1 MDRKSILVADDEES
15 IRLMLRANLE
25 QEGYRVTEASNG
37 KEAVRAVGASWFDA
51 VLLDVRMPDM
61 GGIEA
66 LRTIHADHPTMPVVM
81 MTAYGSIP
89 QAVECL
95 KMGASDYL
103 TKPLDVQELLIKLN
117 RVLEVDRLQKNNKL
131 QKERL
136 GEIFD
141 LSHIIGKSAQFLKV
155 LETVQ
160 LVAPTDS
167 TVLILG
173 ETGTGKEIIAN
184 LIHEGSPRAKAPFVK
199 VNCAALTETLLES
212 ELFGHEKGSFT
223 GALQRREGRFQK
235 AHRGTVFL
243 DEIGDMSPAIQA
255 KVLRVLQ
262 EGEFEPVG
270 SSHTLKVDV
279 RVIAATN
286 RDLQQETEEGKFRQD
301 LFYRLNVVP
310 VEIPPLRERK
320 EDIPLLANYFL
331 EKYSQKNGKKE
342 VTAFEQKAMDL
353 LLQHHWPGN
362 VRELEN
368 AVERAVIMCRSGMI
382 SPQDLPQVLQKPGD
396 GETPGPETVLQDDA
410 SLKEMEKQWI
420 LQTLEKTGGN
430 RTRAA
435 EILGITRRTLQMKLS
450 EYGIAASRRG
460 RIPTRTKE

>member
-1 MDRKSILVADDEES
+1 MDRKPILVADDEES

-25 QEGYRVTEASNG
+25 SEGYQVEEAVNG
-37 KEAVRAVGASWFDA
+37 KEAVEAVKASWFNA
-51 VLLDVRMPDM
+51 VLLDIRMPDM

-66 LRTIHADHPTMPVVM
+66 LKSIHADHPTIPVIM

-95 KMGASDYL
+95 QIGASDYL
-103 TKPLDVQELLIKLN
+103 TKPLDIEELLVKLE
-117 RVLEVDRLQKNNKL
+117 RVLQVRKLQEENLL

-136 GEIFD
+136 GELFD
-141 LSHIIGKSAQFLKV
+141 LSHIIGKSPAFLKV

-160 LVAPTDS
+160 LVAPTDA

-184 LIHEGSPRAKAPFVK
+184 LIHEGSKRAKGPFVK

-223 GALQRREGRFQK
+223 GALQRREGRFQMASK
-235 AHRGTVFL
+235 GSIFL
-243 DEIGDMSPAIQA
+243 DEIGDMSLATQA

-262 EGEFEPVG
+262 GGEFEPVG
-270 SSHTLKVDV
+270 SSRTIKVDV

-286 RDLQQETEEGKFRQD
+286 RDLQKEAESGNFRQD

-310 VEIPPLRERK
+310 LQIPPLRDRK
-320 EDIPLLANYFL
+320 EDIPLLAEYFL
-331 EKYSQKNGKKE
+331 NKYSSKNRKKDIMG
-342 VTAFEQKAMDL
+342 FEPKALDIL
-353 LLQHHWPGN
+353 IRHHWPGN

-368 AVERAVIMCRSGMI
+368 AVERAVIMCRSALI
-382 SPQDLPQVLQKPGD
+382 SPRDLPQVLQESG
-396 GETPGPETVLQDDA
+396 GEETPAIFPEDT

-420 LQTLEKTGGN
+420 LQTLEKAEGN

-450 EYGIAASRRG
+450 EYGITQARKGRRSY
-460 RIPTRTKE
+460 K

>member
-1 MDRKSILVADDEES
+1 MDRKPILVADDEES

-25 QEGYRVTEASNG
+25 SEGYQVEEAVNG
-37 KEAVRAVGASWFDA
+37 KEAVEAVKASWFNA
-51 VLLDVRMPDM
+51 VLLDIRMPDM

-66 LRTIHADHPTMPVVM
+66 LKSIHADHPTIPVIM

-95 KMGASDYL
+95 QIGASDYL
-103 TKPLDVQELLIKLN
+103 TKPLDIEELLVKLE
-117 RVLEVDRLQKNNKL
+117 RVLQVRKLQEENLL

-136 GEIFD
+136 GELFD
-141 LSHIIGKSAQFLKV
+141 LSHIIGKSPAFLKV

-160 LVAPTDS
+160 LVAPTDA

-184 LIHEGSPRAKAPFVK
+184 LIHEGSKRAKGPFVK

-223 GALQRREGRFQK
+223 GAHQRREGRFQMASK
-235 AHRGTVFL
+235 GSIFL
-243 DEIGDMSPAIQA
+243 DEIGDMSLATQA

-262 EGEFEPVG
+262 GGEFEPVG
-270 SSHTLKVDV
+270 SSQTIKVDV

-286 RDLQQETEEGKFRQD
+286 RDLQKEAESGNFRQD

-310 VEIPPLRERK
+310 LQIPPLRDRK
-320 EDIPLLANYFL
+320 EDIPLLAEYFL
-331 EKYSQKNGKKE
+331 NKYSSKNRKKDIMG
-342 VTAFEQKAMDL
+342 FEPKALDIL
-353 LLQHHWPGN
+353 IRHHWPGN

-368 AVERAVIMCRSGMI
+368 AVERAVIMCRSALI
-382 SPQDLPQVLQKPGD
+382 SPRDLPQVLQESG
-396 GETPGPETVLQDDA
+396 GEETPAIFPEDT

-420 LQTLEKTGGN
+420 LQTLEKAEGN

-450 EYGIAASRRG
+450 EYGITQARKGRRSY
-460 RIPTRTKE
+460 K